1 MAYLPS
7 LSQPSVVMLYRPE
20 QVAEGKKSPTLECEE
35 GKKRKR
41 DESEEEKTV
50 AKKKGTCVSEEREKV
65 GKEFV
70 LFCFMYRFINQA
82 K

>member
-20 QVAEGKKSPTLECEE
+20 QVAEGKKSPASQCEE
-35 GKKRKR
+35 GKKRR
-41 DESEEEKTV
+41 REEGEEEETV
-50 AKKKGTCVSEEREKV
+50 PKKKGTCVSEGWEKV
-65 GKEFV
+65 GKEF
-70 LFCFMYRFINQA
+70 LCCFMHRPNNQA

>member
-20 QVAEGKKSPTLECEE
+20 QVAEGKKSPASECEE
-35 GKKRKR
+35 GRKRKR
-41 DESEEEKTV
+41 DESKEEETV